1 MKCSPVKEE
10 GDGFTAGI
18 DGDGD
23 GDRKGVGLFFL
34 LVGGAVT
41 DAGTTGGDGT
51 AGGGGG
57 GTAGVDICFDSVALT
72 IAGVEADSTYDEKA
86 GISDSFSTVMSIGS
100 PTLTSSPDSINN
112 LATKKSSLVL

>member
-23 GDRKGVGLFFL
+23 GDRRGVGLFS

-57 GTAGVDICFDSVALT
+57 GTAGVDICFDSAALA

-86 GISDSFSTVMSIGS
+86 GISDSFSTVMRMGS

-112 LATKKSSLVL
+112 LAT